1 MSLISKICL
10 MFLMWTIIGTGLYL
24 GSAIYWYAR
33 GFELDPYRKG
43 FGADYMKECVTE
55 MYACL
60 GLPDPYAQPFMT
72 VERSDRKTVAYKIK
86 FTLKWLLNGMLWP
99 ITVSCVVKGFG
110 STYRRYKDEYDRG
123 IRTRKEPS

>member
-1 MSLISKICL
+1 MSLISKICVL
-10 MFLMWTIIGTGLYL
+10 FLGWTIIGTGLYF
-24 GSAIYWYAR
+24 GCIVYWYTR

-43 FGADYMKECVTE
+43 FGAEYMKECVTE

-60 GLPDPYAQPFMT
+60 GAPDPYAQPFMT
-72 VERSDRKTVAYKIK
+72 VERPDRKTVAYKIES
-86 FTLKWLLNGMLWP
+86 TVLWLINGMIWP